1 MGILRRNK
9 KDDQAEILEEH
20 QKLLEKEEREFK
32 RQEAVRRQLQ
42 ARLAA
47 LQVELD
53 NLTRQGGTF
62 ADSHRS

>member
-9 KDDQAEILEEH
+9 KDGQAEILEEH

-62 ADSHRS
+62 ADSHRN